1 MRSLNTVLTSWLRS
15 AFLVAL
21 LSSQV
26 LGQQSPSLGD
36 VARQTRAE
44 RHPAHPAVTQSNPRF
59 LELGPATGPDPL
71 AIGNQREADEYLENV
86 RELLRQEQFDEL
98 DRIASAD
105 RTSKARFG
113 GGGWKLN
120 TLYTGLASPPQESA
134 SEADWDAHLS
144 RLRIWM
150 AKKPESVTARIALA
164 SSYTS
169 YAWKARGTDLADKV
183 SGGSWE
189 VFQARLEQART
200 ILDNA
205 ARLKEKCPHWYKA
218 MQTVALGQAWDRD
231 QADELFH
238 KAIAF
243 EPTYSYYYRAYAYYL
258 LPKWYGEDGETERF
272 ADTISKKIGGQEG
285 SMIYFDIAV
294 ELICGCRN
302 EVGLET
308 MSWPRIQEGY
318 IATEKLYGPSTL
330 KLNQMAYIAVQMG
343 DPDVAQKAFQ
353 RIGDDWSRTIW
364 KTEAHFVQSKS
375 WAGAAA
381 KSSKASNSP
390 ADPSKASAKSQ

>member
-1 MRSLNTVLTSWLRS
+1 MATSCLRS
-15 AFLVAL
+15 AFLIAL

-36 VARQTRAE
+36 LARQTRAE
-44 RHPAHPAVTQSNPRF
+44 KEQAHPAVTQSNPQF
-59 LELGPATGPDPL
+59 LGLGPATGPDAL
-71 AIGNQREADEYLENV
+71 AIRNQREADQYLKNV
-86 RELLRQEQFDEL
+86 RELLHQEQFDEL
-98 DRIASAD
+98 DRIAGTD

-120 TLYTGLASPPQESA
+120 TLYTGLASPLQESA

-150 AKKPESVTARIALA
+150 AKKPESITARIALA
-164 SSYTS
+164 ASYTS

-183 SGGSWE
+183 SDGSRE
-189 VFQARLEQART
+189 VFQARLEQAQT

-205 ARLKEKCPHWYKA
+205 ARLKEKCPHWYKV
-218 MQTVALGQAWDRD
+218 MQTVALGQGWDRD
-231 QADELFH
+231 QADELFK

-258 LPKWYGEDGETERF
+258 LPKWYGEEGETERF
-272 ADTISKKIGGQEG
+272 ADAISKKVGGQEG
-285 SMIYFDIAV
+285 SIIYFDIAV

-302 EVGLET
+302 EVGLDT

-318 IATEKLYGPSTL
+318 IATEKQYGPSTL
-330 KLNQMAYIAVQMG
+330 KLNQLAYIAVQMG
-343 DPDVAQKAFQ
+343 DADVAQKAFQ

-381 KSSKASNSP
+381 KSSRASNT
-390 ADPSKASAKSQ
+390 AAHPSEASAKSQ